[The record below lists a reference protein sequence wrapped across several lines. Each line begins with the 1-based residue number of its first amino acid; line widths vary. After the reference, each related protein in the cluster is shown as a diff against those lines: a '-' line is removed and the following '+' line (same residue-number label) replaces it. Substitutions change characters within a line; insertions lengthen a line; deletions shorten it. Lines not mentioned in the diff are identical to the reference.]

1 MKIVTKQVLGY
12 FLVTALVGSLAILG
26 VYLVNSNI
34 TEIVNIENPKVVASL
49 EMEINI
55 KELFD
60 ATRDYNVSTSRRAL
74 VRFDESIRRYKK
86 FRERYKE
93 RIVTAEEGL
102 RLKEFDEMVQ
112 QLINIGRNIIRL
124 QSEIDAIYNSEIKE
138 ARLLIKLRDTQTE
151 AMAKSQSLYREIND
165 LLDYK
170 IQALAQDRIKA
181 AEQRALDNIAI
192 LIISILGVVIIGILF
207 GYIAS
212 IKMSRPLIRLRDAS
226 RQIGLGNMDTEVA
239 ITSED
244 EIGEL
249 GNAFNKMVANIKETT
264 VSRDHL
270 NKIIQNIG
278 DIVLVAD
285 SSGAIRISNPI
296 ASDILEYSHESLDA
310 KNIGELMA
318 MEGEL
323 IDVDRLE
330 SLIIGRSIAYHDIT
344 FRTASGVD
352 MPVNCSASIIRNNSD
367 ERELLVIVA
376 RDMRAIKHL
385 MEDKAR
391 LESEKMR
398 GKELEK
404 INTLLL
410 ENEKIL
416 REEKKKA
423 EAASRAKT
431 AFLATMSHE
440 LRTPMNSIIGYT
452 RLVLQNA
459 KEELSEDMYRNLERV
474 DISSAHLLKVIN
486 DILDLSKI
494 EAGELVLED
503 APFSLSETL
512 KNAIRTIKGALKNKP
527 LQITYNLEENVPDHL
542 MGDPGRLMQVM
553 LNLLDNAVKFTA
565 EGSVTLNISLE
576 NRKKDLANIRFEV
589 KDTGIGI
596 PQDKAKAI
604 FDPFTQADMST
615 TRRYGGT
622 GLGLSISKSIVEGMK
637 GRIWVESTEGVGS
650 NFIFVIPI
658 RIMETPVQ

>member
-264 VSRDHL
+264 VSRDYL

-296 ASDILEYSHESLDA
+296 ASDILEYSHESLEA

-398 GKELEK
+398 
-404 INTLLL
+404 
-410 ENEKIL
+410 
-416 REEKKKA
+416 
-423 EAASRAKT
+423 
-431 AFLATMSHE
+431 
-440 LRTPMNSIIGYT
+440 
-452 RLVLQNA
+452 
-459 KEELSEDMYRNLERV
+459 
-474 DISSAHLLKVIN
+474 
-486 DILDLSKI
+486 
-494 EAGELVLED
+494 
-503 APFSLSETL
+503 
-512 KNAIRTIKGALKNKP
+512 
-527 LQITYNLEENVPDHL
+527 
-542 MGDPGRLMQVM
+542 
-553 LNLLDNAVKFTA
+553 
-565 EGSVTLNISLE
+565 
-576 NRKKDLANIRFEV
+576 
-589 KDTGIGI
+589 
-596 PQDKAKAI
+596 
-604 FDPFTQADMST
+604 
-615 TRRYGGT
+615 
-622 GLGLSISKSIVEGMK
+622 
-637 GRIWVESTEGVGS
+637 
-650 NFIFVIPI
+650 
-658 RIMETPVQ
+658 